1 MMEEEEEGTDLRA
14 QEDLMPVKTERETG
28 ASKHN
33 LSKVDFTKNF
43 QNKILGPVI
52 DIKVLPT
59 EVFP

>member
-1 MMEEEEEGTDLRA
+1 MTCPKHVKADFGKTL
-14 QEDLMPVKTERETG
+14 KTERETG

-59 EVFP
+59 EVLP